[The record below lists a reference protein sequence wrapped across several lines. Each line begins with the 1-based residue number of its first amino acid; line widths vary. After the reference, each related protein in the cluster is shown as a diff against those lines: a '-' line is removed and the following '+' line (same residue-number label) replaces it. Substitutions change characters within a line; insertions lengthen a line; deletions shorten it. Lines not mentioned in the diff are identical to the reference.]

1 MAKALSVVMVLG
13 LLWALWL
20 FRRSGMNSLGRQVAK
35 VQVLLW
41 SGLLFGNLP
50 SAFGFQPPVLMV
62 VSFSLSGLFFLATVV
77 QIVRAKR
84 ARRA

>member
-1 MAKALSVVMVLG
+1 MARALFVVLTLG

-20 FRRSGMNSLGRQVAK
+20 LRRSGTDSADRQVAK
-35 VQVLLW
+35 VQVFLW

-50 SAFGFQPPVLMV
+50 NVFGFQPPALMV

-77 QIVRAKR
+77 QLVRAKR
-84 ARRA
+84 IRQV